1 AFSLSEWYNF
11 INLFATIARH
21 RARRACSD
29 GSGSLGSITASM
41 NGASAAQISTNE
53 CSRIAY
59 LPPMRFPR
67 SLRGKYVEKWG
78 YWVAKGP
85 VQYVVAGAEHK
96 RVERRCICNAQQ
108 LAAIARCRLARSHP
122 TPPNSF
128 LTSTRVEH
136 PPYRCSPGHTVLAGR
151 VLAAPPPS
159 CTRDQSRLE
168 TYPVSA
174 VRTDVSV
181 GEGDADERTDVDA
194 EAEDEADAY
203 VDSDAEADPEVE
215 LLEAVDASKS
225 NSTHSSSSGWPQGGG
240 LTMEWR
246 VLFQIPNPHI
256 IILVI
261 LSYSS
266 SYLTLSCI
274 SHGIVPSPVTFA
286 IPVLLQN
293 APWPSL
299 ACFDALFR

>member
-1 AFSLSEWYNF
+1 MSSRTQG
-11 INLFATIARH
+11 LF
-21 RARRACSD
+21 RRFGQPWQYHEQYERCLRCPDFHQRMLKNSV
-29 GSGSLGSITASM
+29 
-41 NGASAAQISTNE
+41 SAANAVSQVVT
-53 CSRIAY
+53 
-59 LPPMRFPR
+59 
-67 SLRGKYVEKWG
+67 GKICREMG
-78 YWVAKGP
+78 YWVA
-85 VQYVVAGAEHK
+85 
-96 RVERRCICNAQQ
+96 
-108 LAAIARCRLARSHP
+108 RLAQNISALSAAVYAMLSNWLPLPLSPSTQPSNTTKLILNLHP
-122 TPPNSF
+122 SGASTIQMLSR
-128 LTSTRVEH
+128 THSTRWK
-136 PPYRCSPGHTVLAGR
+136 SPCCASALLHSSSRRGG
-151 VLAAPPPS
+151 P
-159 CTRDQSRLE
+159 SRLE

-225 NSTHSSSSGWPQGGG
+225 NSTRSSSSGWPQGGG

-261 LSYSS
+261 LLYSS

-274 SHGIVPSPVTFA
+274 SHGIVPSLVTFA